1 MTRHEP
7 EWDSTQP
14 LFKYLPR
21 RYATALAQGQSIKVG
36 TLKDFRDV
44 EHHGAGR
51 GDAGEG
57 VRAIRGTY
65 SGPPNEF
72 TAAAVGVG
80 PGSRNVVFRNT
91 FISSSFQMNAFV
103 FCMSSVCSRATM
115 ELFDDTDTCV
125 QIDDAKAF
133 LKEIERVLRVSEKIP
148 ISDRLMRTVLYG
160 GARAFE
166 LRDVP
171 EVSAAFV
178 KPSRFRP
185 QHEVRMVWVSK
196 DPIKKKYVL
205 LRRVQVA
212 KYCRIVPV
220 PA

>member
-1 MTRHEP
+1 MAEHEQ
-7 EWDSTQP
+7 EWDATQP
-14 LFKYLPR
+14 VFKYLPR
-21 RYATALAQGQSIKVG
+21 RYATALTQGQSIKVG
-36 TLKDFRDV
+36 TLKDFRNV
-44 EHHGAGR
+44 EHHGAER

-72 TAAAVGVG
+72 TSAAIGVG
-80 PGSRNVVFRNT
+80 PGTRNIMINNSY
-91 FISSSFQMNAFV
+91 ISSSFHMNAYV

-115 ELFDDTDTCV
+115 ALFDDADTCV

-133 LKEIERVLRVSEKIP
+133 SKEIECVLRVSEKIP
-148 ISDRLMRTVLYG
+148 VSERLMRTVVYG
-160 GARAFE
+160 GGRAFE

-185 QHEVRMVWVSK
+185 QYEVRMVWMSK
-196 DPIKKKYVL
+196 DPIEQKYAL
-205 LRRVQVA
+205 LSSVRVA
-212 KYCRIVPV
+212 KYCKIVPV
-220 PA
+220 TA

>member
-1 MTRHEP
+1 MTQHEQ
-7 EWDSTQP
+7 EWDPTQP

-21 RYATALAQGQSIKVG
+21 RYAIALAQGQSIKVG

-44 EHHGAGR
+44 EHHGAER

-57 VRAIRGTY
+57 VRAISGTY

-72 TAAAVGVG
+72 TAAAVEVG
-80 PGSRNVVFRNT
+80 PGSRNIVFRNS
-91 FISSSFQMNAFV
+91 FISTSFRMNAYV

-115 ELFDDTDTCV
+115 ALFDDADTCV
-125 QIDDAKAF
+125 RIDDAKAF
-133 LKEIERVLRVSEKIP
+133 SNELECALRISGKIS

-160 GARAFE
+160 GGRAFE
-166 LRDVP
+166 LRNVP

-178 KPSRFRP
+178 KPSKFRP
-185 QHEVRMVWVSK
+185 QHEVRMVWISK
-196 DPIKKKYVL
+196 DPIKQKFVL
-205 LRRVQVA
+205 LPCVRVA

-220 PA
+220 PT